1 MRIDAGPCV
10 VRPWRADDLEGLLRQ
25 ADDPRIAANLRDR
38 FPSPYRRE
46 DGERWLSIAATLP
59 EGEALAI
66 EVAGEVAGGI
76 GVVRGN
82 DIERICG
89 EVGYWLGVAFW
100 GRGLATAALKAYSVM
115 AFEAF
120 GLERLQ
126 AKVFVGHAASC
137 RVLEKAGYRHEGVLR
152 RTAIKGGVVRDMV
165 MYARLRGDP

>member
-1 MRIDAGPCV
+1 MRIDAGVCV
-10 VRPWRADDLEGLLRQ
+10 LRPWRTDDLESLVAM

-38 FPSPYRRE
+38 FPSPYTRE
-46 DGERWLSIAATLP
+46 DGERWLSIAPTLP
-59 EGEALAI
+59 EGEALAV

-76 GVVRGN
+76 GVVRGD

-100 GRGLATAALKAYSVM
+100 GRGLATAALKAFSAR

-126 AKVFVGHAASC
+126 AKVF
-137 RVLEKAGYRHEGVLR
+137 AG
-152 RTAIKGGVVRDMV
+152 
-165 MYARLRGDP
+165 